1 MFYIEVKI
9 FWKILYTVMTILSP
23 IVQDEDANFEE
34 SYSYRFP
41 THGSFTHNIVITY
54 NVACIRNI
62 STK

>member
-1 MFYIEVKI
+1 
-9 FWKILYTVMTILSP
+9 MTILSP
-23 IVQDEDANFEE
+23 IVQGEDANFEE